1 MIHDYPDRLSALA
14 LDDEL
19 PAPESH
25 DGNKGLGKVVL
36 ILIGLSVAIAVL
48 VTQIDWQEAFDR
60 LLPNSKSVASAP
72 IRTKEQI
79 ALIEATQADQTKVA
93 AEGEEAE
100 ALNDALP
107 FAKGPVETALPFY
120 ITDTS
125 MTNSEKALR
134 CMTQAV
140 YYEAGFEPVAGRYA
154 VAQVI
159 LNRMR
164 HPAFPKSVCGVIYQG
179 SSRPGCQFSFAC
191 DGSLIRAPS
200 AKAWVEA
207 RQVAEN
213 VLTGTVTSTV
223 GMATHYHANYVSPY
237 WAPKLHK
244 ITQMGAHIFYRWPGN
259 WGRRVAFNGVYRGG
273 EYIPSVSSL
282 ANMNAGTEREL
293 SDEIPAA
300 DMPVPVREVTD
311 RRADNDVGGRIDTSK
326 GWRLN
331 MPMGTEIR
339 AKTDTPASVQL
350 PALEATQ

>member
-1 MIHDYPDRLSALA
+1 MIHDYPDRLKALA
-14 LDDEL
+14 LDDEM
-19 PAPESH
+19 PAPERQG
-25 DGNKGLGKVVL
+25 GNVKLGKVVMT
-36 ILIGLSVAIAVL
+36 LIGLSIAIAVL
-48 VTQIDWQEAFDR
+48 VTQVDWQDAFDR
-60 LLPNSKSVASAP
+60 LWSTNEGAATAP

-79 ALIEATQADQTKVA
+79 ALIAVTQADQSKVA
-93 AEGEEAE
+93 AEGEEAQT
-100 ALNDALP
+100 LNDAIP
-107 FAKGPVETALPFY
+107 FANGPVETALPFY
-120 ITDTS
+120 ITDTN

-134 CMTQAV
+134 CMTQAI
-140 YYEAGFEPVAGRYA
+140 YYEAGFEPVTGRYA

-191 DGSLIRAPS
+191 DGSLLRAPG
-200 AKAWVEA
+200 AKAWAEA
-207 RQVAEN
+207 RRVAED

-259 WGRRVAFNGVYRGG
+259 WGRRVAFSGVYRGG
-273 EYIPSVSSL
+273 EFIPSVSSL
-282 ANMNAGTEREL
+282 ANMNAGKDGEMT
-293 SDEIPAA
+293 DETLLA
-300 DMPVPVREVTD
+300 DSPVPVREVTD

-326 GWRLN
+326 GWRLT
-331 MPMGTEIR
+331 MPMASETR
-339 AKTDTPASVQL
+339 AKSDTTAPVQL

>member
-1 MIHDYPDRLSALA
+1 MIHDYPDRLAAFSLE
-14 LDDEL
+14 DEL
-19 PAPESH
+19 PALEPQS
-25 DGNKGLGKVVL
+25 GKNGLGKVVL
-36 ILIGLSVAIAVL
+36 TLVGLSIAIAVL
-48 VTQIDWQEAFDR
+48 VTQIDWREAYDR
-60 LLPNSKSVASAP
+60 VFPANTIAAP
-72 IRTKEQI
+72 ARTKEQI

-93 AEGEEAE
+93 AEGEEAQ
-100 ALNDALP
+100 ALNDAIP

-179 SSRPGCQFSFAC
+179 STRPGCQFSFAC
-191 DGSLIRAPS
+191 DGSLLRAPS
-200 AKAWVEA
+200 AKAWAEA
-207 RQVAEN
+207 RRVAGD
-213 VLTGTVTSTV
+213 VLSGTVTSAV

-244 ITQMGAHIFYRWPGN
+244 ITHMGAHIFYRWPGN
-259 WGRRVAFNGVYRGG
+259 WGRRVAFNGAYRGG
-273 EYIPSVSSL
+273 EFIPAVSSL
-282 ANMNAGTEREL
+282 ANMNADTLGEPTDDML
-293 SDEIPAA
+293 LADTPA
-300 DMPVPVREVTD
+300 PVRDVTD
-311 RRADNDVGGRIDTSK
+311 RRSDTDVGGRIDTNK
-326 GWRLN
+326 AWRLT
-331 MPMGTEIR
+331 MPMGKETRTRED
-339 AKTDTPASVQL
+339 APASVQL

>member
-1 MIHDYPDRLSALA
+1 MIHDYPDRLNAMS

-19 PAPESH
+19 PSAKNAS
-25 DGNKGLGKVVL
+25 GKNGLGKVVL
-36 ILIGLSVAIAVL
+36 ALVGISISIAVL
-48 VTQIDWQEAFDR
+48 VTQIEWQQAFDR
-60 LLPNSKSVASAP
+60 AFTADKSVATAP
-72 IRTKEQI
+72 IRTQEQI
-79 ALIEATQADQTKVA
+79 ALIAATQADQTKVA
-93 AEGEEAE
+93 AEGDDAQMLNEAIP
-100 ALNDALP
+100 LG
-107 FAKGPVETALPFY
+107 KGPIETALPFY
-120 ITDTS
+120 ITNAS

-191 DGSLIRAPS
+191 DGSLLRAPS
-200 AKAWVEA
+200 AKAWAEA
-207 RQVAEN
+207 RRVAED
-213 VLTGTVTSTV
+213 VLSGTVTSTV

-259 WGRRVAFNGVYRGG
+259 WGRRVAFSGVYRGG
-273 EYIPSVSSL
+273 EYIPAVSSL
-282 ANMNAGTEREL
+282 ANMNAGKDGDLNDEL
-293 SDEIPAA
+293 LIADTAA
-300 DMPVPVREVTD
+300 PVREATD
-311 RRADNDVGGRIDTSK
+311 RRAENDVGGRIDTSK
-326 GWRLN
+326 GWRLS
-331 MPMGTEIR
+331 MPMGAETR
-339 AKTDTPASVQL
+339 ASAGAPASVVL

>member
-1 MIHDYPDRLSALA
+1 MMHDYPDRLDAFALE
-14 LDDEL
+14 DEM
-19 PAPESH
+19 PPPVRQR
-25 DGNKGLGKVVL
+25 GLGKVVL
-36 ILIGLSVAIAVL
+36 ALIAFSIAAAVL
-48 VTQIDWQEAFDR
+48 VTQIDWEGAYSRLFTDGTEAA
-60 LLPNSKSVASAP
+60 VAP
-72 IRTKEQI
+72 VRTKEQI
-79 ALIEATQADQTKVA
+79 ALIEVTQADQTKVA
-93 AEGEEAE
+93 AKGEQAQV
-100 ALNDALP
+100 LNDAIPLG
-107 FAKGPVETALPFY
+107 KGVVETALPFY

-191 DGSLIRAPS
+191 DGSLLRAPS
-200 AKAWVEA
+200 AKAWAEA
-207 RQVAEN
+207 RRVAED
-213 VLTGTVTSTV
+213 VLSGTVTSAV

-244 ITQMGAHIFYRWPGN
+244 ITVLGAHIFYRWPGN
-259 WGRRVAFNGVYRGG
+259 WGRRVAFSGVYRGG
-273 EYIPSVSSL
+273 EYIPAVSSL
-282 ANMNAGTEREL
+282 ANMNAGKDGEL
-293 SDEIPAA
+293 ADEILLTDTPA
-300 DMPVPVREVTD
+300 PVREVTD

-326 GWRLN
+326 GWRLT
-331 MPMGTEIR
+331 MPMGSETRIN
-339 AKTDTPASVQL
+339 ADVPTTVKL

>member
-1 MIHDYPDRLSALA
+1 MIHDYPDRLNALSI
-14 LDDEL
+14 DDEL
-19 PAPESH
+19 SVAKRSSGES
-25 DGNKGLGKVVL
+25 GLGKVVL
-36 ILIGLSVAIAVL
+36 ALIGLSIIIAVL
-48 VTQIDWQEAFDR
+48 VTQIDWQDAFDR
-60 LLPNSKSVASAP
+60 VFSGDRSVAAAP

-79 ALIEATQADQTKVA
+79 ALIAATQADQTKVA
-93 AEGEEAE
+93 AEGDDAQVLNEAIP
-100 ALNDALP
+100 LG
-107 FAKGPVETALPFY
+107 KGPVETALPFY

-140 YYEAGFEPVAGRYA
+140 YYGAGFEPVAGRYA

-191 DGSLIRAPS
+191 DGSLLRAPG

-207 RQVAEN
+207 RRVAED
-213 VLTGTVTSTV
+213 VLSGTVTSTV

-259 WGRRVAFNGVYRGG
+259 WGRRVAFSGVYRGG
-273 EYIPSVSSL
+273 EYIPAVSSL
-282 ANMNAGTEREL
+282 ANMNAGKDGDL
-293 SDEIPAA
+293 SDELLVA
-300 DMPVPVREVTD
+300 DTPVPVREATD

-326 GWRLN
+326 GWRLT
-331 MPMGTEIR
+331 MPMGSETR
-339 AKTDTPASVQL
+339 AKASTAAPVIL

>member
-1 MIHDYPDRLSALA
+1 MIHDYPDRSEMLA
-14 LDDEL
+14 LEDEL
-19 PAPESH
+19 AILVKKPE
-25 DGNKGLGKVVL
+25 KTGLGKVVAML
-36 ILIGLSVAIAVL
+36 LGLSVAIAVL
-48 VTQIDWQEAFDR
+48 VTQIDWQTTFDR
-60 LLPNSKSVASAP
+60 IFAADTAAATGPV
-72 IRTKEQI
+72 RTKEQV
-79 ALIEATQADQTKVA
+79 ALIEATQGDQTKVA
-93 AEGEEAE
+93 AEGEEAQ
-100 ALNDALP
+100 ALNDAIP
-107 FAKGPVETALPFY
+107 IAKGPVESALPFY

-134 CMTQAV
+134 CMTQAI

-191 DGSLIRAPS
+191 DGSLLRAPS
-200 AKAWVEA
+200 AKAWAEA
-207 RQVAEN
+207 RRIAEE
-213 VLTGTVTSTV
+213 VLSGTVTSAV

-244 ITQMGAHIFYRWPGN
+244 ITVMGAHIFYRWPGN

-273 EYIPSVSSL
+273 EYIPAVSSL
-282 ANMNAGTEREL
+282 ANMNAGTVGEATDDL
-293 SDEIPAA
+293 LVA
-300 DMPVPVREVTD
+300 DTAIPVREVTD

-326 GWRLN
+326 GWRLTI
-331 MPMGTEIR
+331 PMGSETR
-339 AKTDTPASVQL
+339 AQADAPAAVQL

>member
-1 MIHDYPDRLSALA
+1 VIHDYPDRLSALA

-19 PAPESH
+19 PAPERQN
-25 DGNKGLGKVVL
+25 GNNGLGKVVL

-48 VTQIDWQEAFDR
+48 FTQIDWQEAFDR
-60 LLPNSKSVASAP
+60 VFAGSKEVAAAP
-72 IRTKEQI
+72 IRTKEQM
-79 ALIEATQADQTKVA
+79 ALIAATQADQTIVA
-93 AEGEEAE
+93 AEGEKAE
-100 ALNDALP
+100 ALNDAIP
-107 FAKGPVETALPFY
+107 FAKGPVEAALPFY

-191 DGSLIRAPS
+191 DGSLLRAPG
-200 AKAWVEA
+200 AKAWAEA

-282 ANMNAGTEREL
+282 ANMNAGTEVQL
-293 SDEIPAA
+293 TDEMLVV
-300 DMPVPVREVTD
+300 DTPVPVREVTD
-311 RRADNDVGGRIDTSK
+311 RRADNDVGGRIDPTK
-326 GWRLN
+326 TWRLT
-331 MPMGTEIR
+331 MPMGSETG
-339 AKTDTPASVQL
+339 AKTDAPVTVKL

>member
-1 MIHDYPDRLSALA
+1 MIHDYPDRLNAFM

-19 PAPESH
+19 PALEPQQGKS
-25 DGNKGLGKVVL
+25 GLGKVVL
-36 ILIGLSVAIAVL
+36 LLIGVSFAIAVL
-48 VTQIDWQEAFDR
+48 VTQIDWQGAYDR
-60 LLPNSKSVASAP
+60 VFASEKAAVTAP

-79 ALIEATQADQTKVA
+79 ALIEATQADQTKLA
-93 AEGEEAE
+93 AEGEEAQ
-100 ALNDALP
+100 AMNDAIP

-120 ITDTS
+120 ITDTG

-191 DGSLIRAPS
+191 DGSLLRAPG
-200 AKAWVEA
+200 AKAWAEA
-207 RQVAEN
+207 RRVADD
-213 VLTGTVTSTV
+213 VLSGTVTSAV

-244 ITQMGAHIFYRWPGN
+244 ITHMGAHIFYRWPGN
-259 WGRRVAFNGVYRGG
+259 WGRRVAFNGSYRGG
-273 EYIPSVSSL
+273 EYIPAVSGL
-282 ANMNAGTEREL
+282 FNMNAGKDGEL
-293 SDEIPAA
+293 TAEIPLA
-300 DMPVPVREVTD
+300 DTPVPVRDVTD
-311 RRADNDVGGRIDTSK
+311 RRSDIDVGGRIDTNK
-326 GWRLN
+326 PWRLN
-331 MPMGTEIR
+331 MPMGNETR
-339 AKTDTPASVQL
+339 PKADAAATVQL

>member
-1 MIHDYPDRLSALA
+1 MMHDYPDRSEILA

-19 PAPESH
+19 AILVKKP
-25 DGNKGLGKVVL
+25 GKTGLGKVVVTL
-36 ILIGLSVAIAVL
+36 LAVSVAIAVL
-48 VTQIDWQEAFDR
+48 VTQVDWQDAYDR
-60 LLPNSKSVASAP
+60 LIASAP
-72 IRTKEQI
+72 ATGNGPVRTKEQV
-79 ALIEATQADQTKVA
+79 ALIEATQGDQTKVA
-93 AEGEEAE
+93 AQGEEAQ
-100 ALNDALP
+100 ALNDAIP
-107 FAKGPVETALPFY
+107 IAKGPVETALPFY
-120 ITDTS
+120 ITDSS

-134 CMTQAV
+134 CMTQAI

-191 DGSLIRAPS
+191 DGSLLRAPG
-200 AKAWVEA
+200 AKAWAEA
-207 RQVAEN
+207 RRIAED
-213 VLTGTVTSTV
+213 VLSGTVTSAV

-244 ITQMGAHIFYRWPGN
+244 ITVMGAHIFYRWPGN

-273 EYIPSVSSL
+273 EFIPAVSSL
-282 ANMNAGTEREL
+282 ANINAGTDGEATDEL
-293 SDEIPAA
+293 MVAEIAA
-300 DMPVPVREVTD
+300 PVREVTD

-326 GWRLN
+326 GWRLTI
-331 MPMGTEIR
+331 PMGSETR
-339 AKTDTPASVQL
+339 AKTDTPTEIKL

>member
-1 MIHDYPDRLSALA
+1 MIHDYPDRLNAMS

-19 PAPESH
+19 CVDKNAHGKS
-25 DGNKGLGKVVL
+25 GLGKVVVAL
-36 ILIGLSVAIAVL
+36 IAVSIMIAVL
-48 VTQIDWQEAFDR
+48 VTQVDWQETIGR
-60 LLPNSKSVASAP
+60 LFVTDKSVAAAP

-79 ALIEATQADQTKVA
+79 ALIAATQADQTKVA
-93 AEGEEAE
+93 AEGDDAQVLNEAIP
-100 ALNDALP
+100 LG
-107 FAKGPVETALPFY
+107 KGPVETALPFY

-191 DGSLIRAPS
+191 DGSLLRAPG
-200 AKAWVEA
+200 AKAWAEA
-207 RQVAEN
+207 RRVAED
-213 VLTGTVTSTV
+213 VLSGTVTSTV

-259 WGRRVAFNGVYRGG
+259 WGRRVAFSGAYRGG
-273 EYIPSVSSL
+273 EYIPAVSSL
-282 ANMNAGTEREL
+282 ANMNAGTNGDL
-293 SDEIPAA
+293 SDDLLIADTPA
-300 DMPVPVREVTD
+300 PVREVTD

-326 GWRLN
+326 GWRLT
-331 MPMGTEIR
+331 MPMGSETR
-339 AKTDTPASVQL
+339 ANAGTPATTHL

>member
-1 MIHDYPDRLSALA
+1 MMHDYPDRLDAFS
-14 LDDEL
+14 LDEEL
-19 PAPESH
+19 PPPVRQ
-25 DGNKGLGKVVL
+25 GGLGKVVL
-36 ILIGLSVAIAVL
+36 ALIGLSITIAVL
-48 VTQIDWQEAFDR
+48 VTQIDWQEAYER
-60 LLPNSKSVASAP
+60 LFVGTGATATVPV
-72 IRTKEQI
+72 RTKEQI
-79 ALIEATQADQTKVA
+79 ELVAVTQGDQTKVA
-93 AEGEEAE
+93 AEGAAAE
-100 ALNDALP
+100 AVNEAIPLG
-107 FAKGPVETALPFY
+107 KGPVETALPFY

-179 SSRPGCQFSFAC
+179 SHRPGCQFSFAC
-191 DGSLIRAPS
+191 DGSLLRAPS
-200 AKAWVEA
+200 AKAWAEA
-207 RQVAEN
+207 RRIAED
-213 VLTGTVTSTV
+213 VLSGTVTSTV

-244 ITQMGAHIFYRWPGN
+244 ITVMGAHIFYRWPGN

-273 EYIPSVSSL
+273 EYIPAVSSL
-282 ANMNAGTEREL
+282 ANMNAGTQGEL
-293 SDEIPAA
+293 SDELLVA
-300 DMPVPVREVTD
+300 DTPVPVREVTD

-326 GWRLN
+326 GWRLT
-331 MPMGTEIR
+331 MPMGSETR
-339 AKTDTPASVQL
+339 ASTDTPAAVKL

>member
-1 MIHDYPDRLSALA
+1 MIHDYPDRLSALS

-19 PAPESH
+19 PASAAR
-25 DGNKGLGKVVL
+25 GQSGIGKAVL
-36 ILIGLSVAIAVL
+36 ALVGVSIAIAIL
-48 VTQIDWQEAFDR
+48 VTWIDWQAAYDR
-60 LLPNSKSVASAP
+60 LFPADKAIATAP
-72 IRTKEQI
+72 IRSKEQA
-79 ALIEATQADQTKVA
+79 ALIAATQSDQSKVA
-93 AEGEEAE
+93 ASGEEAQ
-100 ALNDALP
+100 ALNEAIP

-120 ITDTS
+120 LADTG
-125 MTNSEKALR
+125 MTNAEKALR

-191 DGSLIRAPS
+191 DGSLLRAPG
-200 AKAWVEA
+200 AKAWAEA

-213 VLTGTVTSTV
+213 VLSGTVTSAV
-223 GMATHYHANYVSPY
+223 GMATHYHADYVSPY

-259 WGRRVAFNGVYRGG
+259 WGRRVAFSGVYRGG
-273 EYIPSVSSL
+273 EYIPAASSL
-282 ANMNAGTEREL
+282 ANMNAGTEGDPTDGL
-293 SDEIPAA
+293 LIADTPAS
-300 DMPVPVREVTD
+300 VREVTD
-311 RRADNDVGGRIDTSK
+311 RRTDNDVGGRIDTSK
-326 GWRLN
+326 SWRLTI
-331 MPMGTEIR
+331 PMGAETR
-339 AKTDTPASVQL
+339 AKADAPAVTTL

>member
-1 MIHDYPDRLSALA
+1 M
-14 LDDEL
+14 
-19 PAPESH
+19 
-25 DGNKGLGKVVL
+25 
-36 ILIGLSVAIAVL
+36 LIGVSVAIAVL
-48 VTQIDWQEAFDR
+48 VTQVDWQTTFDR
-60 LLPNSKSVASAP
+60 LFVADSETTAASN
-72 IRTKEQI
+72 RTKEQV
-79 ALIEATQADQTKVA
+79 ALIEATQGDQTKVA
-93 AEGEEAE
+93 AKGEEAQ
-100 ALNDALP
+100 ALNDAIP

-134 CMTQAV
+134 CMTQAI

-191 DGSLIRAPS
+191 DGSLLRAPS
-200 AKAWVEA
+200 AKAWAEA
-207 RQVAEN
+207 RRIAED
-213 VLTGTVTSTV
+213 VLSGTVTSAV

-244 ITQMGAHIFYRWPGN
+244 ITVMGAHIFYRWPGN

-273 EYIPSVSSL
+273 EYIPAVSSL
-282 ANMNAGTEREL
+282 ANINAGTDGEGTEDL
-293 SDEIPAA
+293 LVADTAA
-300 DMPVPVREVTD
+300 PVREVTD
-311 RRADNDVGGRIDTSK
+311 RRADNDIGGRIDTSK
-326 GWRLN
+326 TWRLTI
-331 MPMGTEIR
+331 PMGSETR
-339 AKTDTPASVQL
+339 AKADAPAMVQL